1 MSAYGLRKK
10 KVNTMT
16 LKTELEKRK
25 QEVEE
30 ILQFYLPEVNS
41 GRGSLIP
48 AVRYSVLAGGKRL
61 RPVIMIESYRMFGG
75 SSDVIRP
82 FAAAMEMIH
91 THSLVHDDLPA
102 VDNDDFRRGKKTTH
116 AVYGEAVGLLAGD
129 ALLNLAYET
138 MIQAFRYNE
147 EGDRIYRAAAILASK
162 SGFSGMLGGQGLD
175 VENEK
180 NGRQNYSEEEL
191 LYIYEQKTAALLEA
205 AMMVG
210 AVLGGAA
217 REQISLCEQIGS
229 KIGLAFQIRDD
240 ILDVTSTQEE
250 LGKPVFSDAKNE
262 KTTFVTLYNVDQASA
277 IADRLTDEALEKLR
291 ELPGDTGF
299 LEALFREMAGRKS

>member
-1 MSAYGLRKK
+1 
-10 KVNTMT
+10 MT

>member
-1 MSAYGLRKK
+1 MIQR
-10 KVNTMT
+10 
-16 LKTELEKRK
+16 ELELRK

-30 ILQFYLPEVNS
+30 ILQSYLPEEGA
-41 GRGSLIP
+41 GRGSLVP
-48 AVRYSVLAGGKRL
+48 AIRYSMLAGGKRL
-61 RPVIMIESYRMFGG
+61 RPILMMECYRMFGG

-82 FAAAMEMIH
+82 FAAALEMIH

-102 VDNDDFRRGKKTTH
+102 VDNDDYRRGRKTTH
-116 AVYGEAVGLLAGD
+116 AVYGEAMGVLAGD

-138 MIQAFRYNE
+138 MLQAFRYNE

-180 NGRQNYSEEEL
+180 NGTQKYSEEEL
-191 LYIYEQKTAALLEA
+191 LYIYEHKTAALLEA
-205 AMMVG
+205 ALMAG
-210 AVLGGAA
+210 AVLGGAS
-217 REQISLCEQIGS
+217 REQISAVEQIGS

-250 LGKPVFSDAKNE
+250 LGKPVFSDARNE
-262 KTTFVTLYNVDQASA
+262 KTTFVTLHSVEQAA
-277 IADRLTDEALEKLR
+277 AAADRLTEEAIEILR
-291 ELPGDTGF
+291 ELPGETGF
-299 LEALFREMAGRKS
+299 LEEVFREMAGRRS

>member
-1 MSAYGLRKK
+1 
-10 KVNTMT
+10 MT

-129 ALLNLAYET
+129 APLNLAYET

>member
-1 MSAYGLRKK
+1 MIQE
-10 KVNTMT
+10 
-16 LKTELEKRK
+16 ELNKRK

-30 ILQFYLPEVNS
+30 ILQSYLPEEGA
-41 GRGSLIP
+41 GRGSLVSAI
-48 AVRYSVLAGGKRL
+48 RYSMLAGGKRL
-61 RPVIMIESYRMFGG
+61 RPILMIECYRLFGG
-75 SSDVIRP
+75 TSEVIRP

-102 VDNDDFRRGKKTTH
+102 IDNDDYRRGRKTTH
-116 AVYGEAVGLLAGD
+116 AVYGEAMGILAGD

-138 MIQAFRYNE
+138 MLQAFRYNE
-147 EGDRIYRAAAILASK
+147 ENDRIHRAAAILASK

-180 NGRQNYSEEEL
+180 NGTLNVDEDEL
-191 LYIYEQKTAALLEA
+191 LYIYEHKTAALLEA

-210 AVLGGAA
+210 AVLGGAG
-217 REQISLCEQIGS
+217 REQISAVEQIAS

-250 LGKPVFSDAKNE
+250 LGKPVFSDARNE
-262 KTTFVTLYNVDQASA
+262 KTTFVTLYNVEQAAA
-277 IADRLTDEALEKLR
+277 IADRLTEEAIRILK
-291 ELPGDTGF
+291 ELPGETGF
-299 LEALFREMAGRKS
+299 LESLFREMAGRKN